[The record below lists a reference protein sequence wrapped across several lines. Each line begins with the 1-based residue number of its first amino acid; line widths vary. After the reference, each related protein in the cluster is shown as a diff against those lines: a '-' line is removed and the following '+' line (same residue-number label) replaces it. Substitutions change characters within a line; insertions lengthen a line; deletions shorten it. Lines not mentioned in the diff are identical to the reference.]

1 MAAAAQKLS
10 RLCVVSLAATVL
22 VTVALN
28 LLQLLF
34 LGELYT
40 LHVTVYLPVLF
51 IAFVLGVLLL
61 VQFIGEN
68 RQLKEDNDL
77 FI

>member
-1 MAAAAQKLS
+1 M
-10 RLCVVSLAATVL
+10 L

-34 LGELYT
+34 LGKLYT
-40 LHVTVYLPVLF
+40 LHVTVYLPVLS

>member
-1 MAAAAQKLS
+1 MA
-10 RLCVVSLAATVL
+10 VSLL
-22 VTVALN
+22 VTAAMN

-34 LGELYT
+34 LGQLQS
-40 LHVTVYLPVLF
+40 VRIQVVIPVLSV
-51 IAFVLGVLLL
+51 AFLLAVLLV
-61 VQFIGEN
+61 VQFIREN